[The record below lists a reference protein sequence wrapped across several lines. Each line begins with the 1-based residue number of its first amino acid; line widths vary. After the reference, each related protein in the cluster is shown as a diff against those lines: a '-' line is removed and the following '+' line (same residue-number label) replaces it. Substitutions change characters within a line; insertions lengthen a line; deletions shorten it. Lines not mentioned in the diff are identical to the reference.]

1 MEAEATQAI
10 QTLGADSGLTKFLEQ
25 STLWFIAGFALL
37 FLRNTIENLL
47 AGLFLFCGSSYDENM
62 VCWINLGGA
71 RRPARITK
79 SSITSTTFFLYEI
92 NEETGAVSGG
102 TLLSIPNS
110 ELKNLRIERP
120 LDKLDIPPVTGKDK

>member
-1 MEAEATQAI
+1 MMETEATQAI
-10 QTLGADSGLTKFLEQ
+10 QTLGADSGLTQFLEQ
-25 STLWFIAGFALL
+25 STLWFMAGFALL

-62 VCWINLGGA
+62 VCWLNLGGA

-92 NEETGAVSGG
+92 DEENGSVSGG
-102 TLLSIPNS
+102 TLLSVPNS

-120 LDKLDIPPVTGKDK
+120 LDKLDIPLTEKD

>member
-10 QTLGADSGLTKFLEQ
+10 AALGSDSGLTQFLEQ
-25 STLWFIAGFALL
+25 STLWFIAGFSLL

-62 VCWINLGGA
+62 VCWLNLGGS

-79 SSITSTTFFLYEI
+79 TSITSTTFFLYEI
-92 NEETGAVSGG
+92 DEETGSVSGG

-120 LDKLDIPPVTGKDK
+120 LDKLDLPTQTKES

>member
-1 MEAEATQAI
+1 MMETEATQAI
-10 QTLGADSGLTKFLEQ
+10 QTLGADSGLTQFLEQ
-25 STLWFIAGFALL
+25 STLWFMAGFALL

-62 VCWINLGGA
+62 VCWLNLGGA

-92 NEETGAVSGG
+92 DEENGSVSGG
-102 TLLSIPNS
+102 TLLSVPNS

-120 LDKLDIPPVTGKDK
+120 LDKLDIPLTKKD

>member
-1 MEAEATQAI
+1 MMEAEATQAI
-10 QTLGADSGLTKFLEQ
+10 QTLGADSGLTQFLEQ
-25 STLWFIAGFALL
+25 STLWFVAGFALL

-62 VCWINLGGA
+62 VCWLNLGGA

-79 SSITSTTFFLYEI
+79 TSITSTTFFLYEI
-92 NEETGAVSGG
+92 DEESGGVLGG

-120 LDKLDIPPVTGKDK
+120 LDKLDIPLTKKD

>member
-1 MEAEATQAI
+1 MMETEATQAI
-10 QTLGADSGLTKFLEQ
+10 QTLGADSGLTQFLEQ
-25 STLWFIAGFALL
+25 STLWFTAGFALL

-62 VCWINLGGA
+62 VCWLNLGGA

-92 NEETGAVSGG
+92 DEENGSVSGG
-102 TLLSIPNS
+102 TLLSVPNS

-120 LDKLDIPPVTGKDK
+120 LDKLDIPLTEKD

>member
-1 MEAEATQAI
+1 MMEAEATQAI
-10 QTLGADSGLTKFLEQ
+10 QTLGADSGLTQFLEQ
-25 STLWFIAGFALL
+25 STLWFVAGFALL

-62 VCWINLGGA
+62 VCWLNLGGA

-92 NEETGAVSGG
+92 DEENGSVSGG
-102 TLLSIPNS
+102 TLLSVPNS

-120 LDKLDIPPVTGKDK
+120 LDKLDIPLTKKD

>member
-1 MEAEATQAI
+1 MMEAEATQAI
-10 QTLGADSGLTKFLEQ
+10 QTLGADSGLTQFLEQ
-25 STLWFIAGFALL
+25 STLWFVAGFALL

-62 VCWINLGGA
+62 VCWLNLGGA

-79 SSITSTTFFLYEI
+79 TSITSTTFFLYEI
-92 NEETGAVSGG
+92 DEESGGVLGG

-120 LDKLDIPPVTGKDK
+120 LDKLDIPLTEKD

>member
-1 MEAEATQAI
+1 MMETEATQAI
-10 QTLGADSGLTKFLEQ
+10 QTLGADSGLTQFLEQ
-25 STLWFIAGFALL
+25 STLWFMAGFALL

-62 VCWINLGGA
+62 VCWLNLGGA

-92 NEETGAVSGG
+92 DEENGSVSGG
-102 TLLSIPNS
+102 TLLSVPNS

-120 LDKLDIPPVTGKDK
+120 LDKLDIPLTGKD